1 MQARTGGAASKDEVF
16 QVVPP
21 SNGKA
26 QDGGTESQIAPSSRL
41 PSVFSCSLHARGN
54 NDPHD
59 AGQQNAR
66 DDGPK
71 HRQSFVCEGLEQI
84 GGQGGGSHVDSS
96 VDAKRIS
103 LQQPSSVIYD
113 GLAPVIFAAGVAV
126 GIVLSLWV
134 VELEVDAF
142 FSSEQGI
149 SACRALV
156 DQAQ

>member
-1 MQARTGGAASKDEVF
+1 MRPVSQDGVLD
-16 QVVPP
+16 VVPP

-26 QDGGTESQIAPSSRL
+26 QDGGSESQIASGPCF
-41 PSVFSCSLHARGN
+41 PSVLSGSLHARGN

-71 HRQSFVCEGLEQI
+71 HRQSLVGEGLEQI
-84 GGQGGGSHVDSS
+84 GGQGGGGHGDSS
-96 VDAKRIS
+96 VDAKGIS
-103 LQQPSSVIYD
+103 LQQPPTVIYA
-113 GLAPVIFAAGVAV
+113 GFGPVIFAVGVAV

-142 FSSEQGI
+142 FASEQGM